1 MQNVRRIV
9 LGRSGEIRTH
19 DPCLP
24 KTVLYQAELH
34 SDRAGR
40 IRPLRRWL
48 QEGLSA
54 GRACF
59 ASTTAPQIWGT
70 WPFLAGFA
78 IAGPG
83 G

>member
-54 GRACF
+54 GPACF
-59 ASTTAPQIWGT
+59 ASTIAPQIWGT
-70 WPFLAGFA
+70 LPFLAGFV